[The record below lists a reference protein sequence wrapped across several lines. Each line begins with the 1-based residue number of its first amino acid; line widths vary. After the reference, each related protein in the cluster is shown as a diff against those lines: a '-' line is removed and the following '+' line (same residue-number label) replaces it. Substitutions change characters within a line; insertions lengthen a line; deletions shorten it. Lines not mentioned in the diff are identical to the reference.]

1 MTSMRNET
9 IFGDLFSDS
18 DDECASQLT
27 FGGTFCENAT
37 FNDSENV
44 HPNLTSTT
52 SVAQPKKSSSE
63 PDFPS
68 RFTMCD
74 PETQLG
80 HCFLINNRYLKKNN
94 EWVGHYRCSYHR
106 DRECKNKAQILIS
119 NGKFEYIYDPKVP
132 HTCGSNY
139 EPKTKKSKTLPDGV
153 IDVED
158 EVNSNLESMAKCQ
171 PKMSA
176 KDVAYTVYKETEN
189 KYEGIMTILPTA

>member
-1 MTSMRNET
+1 M
-9 IFGDLFSDS
+9 
-18 DDECASQLT
+18 Q
-27 FGGTFCENAT
+27 
-37 FNDSENV
+37 
-44 HPNLTSTT
+44 
-52 SVAQPKKSSSE
+52 K
-63 PDFPS
+63 
-68 RFTMCD
+68 
-74 PETQLG
+74 
-80 HCFLINNRYLKKNN
+80 
-94 EWVGHYRCSYHR
+94 
-106 DRECKNKAQILIS
+106 KAQILIS
-119 NGKFEYIYDPKVP
+119 NGKFEYIYDPNVS